1 MALAPLASG
10 VGNEESPEDASLR
23 GVGKLGGDD
32 PLTEPYSTPGAS
44 PLRPEGESPSKKP
57 SHTNHTKGAGGEPNS
72 RLPRFPYM
80 IHAINLMKGA
90 EMAKTFEEMVAE
102 ARRAADQRS
111 VEEVREAMKSG
122 EQITILDVREP
133 AEWEDAHITEA
144 KLIPRGLLEYMAADE
159 LPDKEAL
166 IVVHCATGG
175 RSALAAKT
183 LKEMGYENA
192 ANMDGGITAWRERG
206 YEVE

>member
-1 MALAPLASG
+1 
-10 VGNEESPEDASLR
+10 
-23 GVGKLGGDD
+23 
-32 PLTEPYSTPGAS
+32 
-44 PLRPEGESPSKKP
+44 
-57 SHTNHTKGAGGEPNS
+57 
-72 RLPRFPYM
+72 
-80 IHAINLMKGA
+80 
-90 EMAKTFEEMVAE
+90 MAKTFEEMVAE
-102 ARRAADQRS
+102 ARRATDQLS

-122 EQITILDVREP
+122 ERIVILDVREP
-133 AEWEDAHITEA
+133 VEWEEARITEA

-159 LPDKEAL
+159 LPDKDAR
-166 IVVHCATGG
+166 IVIHCATGG